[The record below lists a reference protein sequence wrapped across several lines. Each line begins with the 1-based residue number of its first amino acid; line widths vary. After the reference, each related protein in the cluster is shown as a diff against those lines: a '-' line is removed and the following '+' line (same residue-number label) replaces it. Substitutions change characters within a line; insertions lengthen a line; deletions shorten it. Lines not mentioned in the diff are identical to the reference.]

1 VSAPL
6 LRAARIFSL
15 IPPTGITLPVKES
28 SPVMANLDL
37 TGVLSAKLR
46 KGEAISYPLNQQS
59 DGPTDLIKAVAMA
72 APADGPSF
80 STAPSGT

>member
-1 VSAPL
+1 
-6 LRAARIFSL
+6 
-15 IPPTGITLPVKES
+15 
-28 SPVMANLDL
+28 MASLDL